1 MGVPAV
7 EVQQVSKTFRLFHE
21 RHASLKDRVVHP
33 GRSTYT
39 NLVAL
44 DDIDFTVG
52 AGETIGIIGRNGSG
66 KSTLLKCIC
75 GVLQPTSGRVLVRGA
90 LSGLLEL
97 GAGFQIELSGRD
109 NVYLNGA
116 MLGLTRKDVD
126 RVFDDIVAFS
136 ELDQFIDTQV
146 KFYSSGMYVRLGFA
160 VAVNV
165 DPDVLVIDEVLA
177 VGDEKFQGKC
187 LERILS
193 FQEEGRT
200 ILFVSH
206 NADQV
211 RTICDRAIV
220 LDGGKMLTDATPGEA
235 VRVFREH
242 LGDGADTDE
251 LGAPNRQFRAVK
263 NVDIL
268 GVDVVGGASLHTGD
282 PLRLRVGV
290 KTSTPVVAGLVIELH
305 RLNGQLIFRTDPDAP
320 DATVE
325 VPSKECVL
333 TVDLGKLPV
342 LDGAYQLNVGL
353 VGRHGTSIFD
363 WKECAASIDVTYE
376 GRARGALAMTPK
388 VAVEPRPDDDE
399 DDD

>member
-7 EVQQVSKTFRLFHE
+7 EVQGVSKTFRLYHE
-21 RHASLKDRVVHP
+21 RRASLKERFVHP

-39 NLVAL
+39 DLVAL
-44 DDIDFTVG
+44 DDVEFAVG
-52 AGETIGIIGRNGSG
+52 AGETVGIIGRNGSG

-75 GVLQPTSGRVLVRGA
+75 GVLQPTSGQVLVRGS

-116 MLGLTRKDVD
+116 MLGLSRRDVD

-136 ELDQFIDTQV
+136 ELEQFIDTQV

-177 VGDEKFQGKC
+177 VGDEQFQAKC
-187 LERILS
+187 LERIRT

-211 RTICDRAIV
+211 RTICDRAVV
-220 LDGGKMLTDATPGEA
+220 LDDGKMLADATPGEA
-235 VRVFREH
+235 VRVFRER
-242 LGDGADTDE
+242 LGDLPADDA
-251 LGAPNRQFRAVK
+251 LGAPNRQLRAVRTAE
-263 NVDIL
+263 IL
-268 GVDVVGGASLHTGD
+268 GVDVVGGASLHTSD
-282 PLRLRVGV
+282 PLCLRIGVRAKEPTRVG
-290 KTSTPVVAGLVIELH
+290 LVFEIH
-305 RLNGQLIFRTDPDAP
+305 RLNGVLLCRTDPDAP
-320 DATVE
+320 SAIVE
-325 VPSKECVL
+325 VPGKECVL
-333 TVDLGKLPV
+333 TVDLGRFEV
-342 LDGAYQLNVGL
+342 LDGAFQMNVGL
-353 VGRHGTSIFD
+353 VGPHGTAIYD

-376 GRARGALAMTPK
+376 GRASGMLAVTPV
-388 VAVEPRPDDDE
+388 VAVEPGHDD
-399 DDD
+399 